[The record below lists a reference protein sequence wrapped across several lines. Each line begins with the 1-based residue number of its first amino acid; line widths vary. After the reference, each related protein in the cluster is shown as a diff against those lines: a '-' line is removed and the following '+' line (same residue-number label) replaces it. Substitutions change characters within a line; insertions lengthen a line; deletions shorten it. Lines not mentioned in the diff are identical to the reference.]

1 MNVHLLVID
10 PQNDFCDP
18 NGSLFVPGA
27 DEDMKRLGGF
37 IERVKDK
44 LNDIQDMILAKDGAR
59 VLVARG
65 SKVWAMRMK

>member
-44 LNDIQDMILAKDGAR
+44 LNDIHVTLDCHR
-59 VLVARG
+59 
-65 SKVWAMRMK
+65 KVDIAHPIWWRDSSGGG